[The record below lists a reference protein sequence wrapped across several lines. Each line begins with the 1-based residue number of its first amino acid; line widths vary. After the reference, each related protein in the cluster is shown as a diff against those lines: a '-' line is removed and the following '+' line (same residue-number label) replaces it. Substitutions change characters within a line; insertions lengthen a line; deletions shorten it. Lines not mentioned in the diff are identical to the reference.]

1 MVCFL
6 RRGVVGAS
14 VAIAV
19 AIGWHP
25 ARADDSLAQARAA
38 VDASDYMT
46 AKSALASAL
55 ASGTNG
61 PDEVVEIY
69 RLQGIVAGALGDAKA
84 ATEAFK
90 YLLALSPK
98 ATLPAGTSPKISKP
112 FAAASKFFAS
122 HDPLKVKTETA
133 SDPPSVTL
141 VVVSDPLA
149 MVMKARVWASVD
161 GKKEKEKTLDGG
173 GKDKIT
179 VELPRGKRLDLRVA
193 AVDEHGN
200 RLVELG
206 SADVPIVVVGGGED
220 KPKPTERVADKPVE
234 QAPKPRAARPLYL
247 RWWMWAG
254 AAAVIG
260 GAGTYFGVDAV
271 LAKQDLDALNADSV
285 HHRFTEA
292 QDVESRGH
300 RDVWFANI
308 GWGLAGA
315 LAIGAGVLYITE
327 PHTETRM
334 SIAPTHSGAAIV
346 FGGAF

>member
-1 MVCFL
+1 M
-6 RRGVVGAS
+6 
-14 VAIAV
+14 AV

-25 ARADDSLAQARAA
+25 ARADDALAQARAA

-46 AKSALASAL
+46 AKSALATAL

-69 RLQGIVAGALGDAKA
+69 RLQGVVAGALGDAKA
-84 ATEAFK
+84 ATDAFTH
-90 YLLALSPK
+90 LLALSPK
-98 ATLPAGTSPKISKP
+98 ATLPAGTSPKIAKP
-112 FAAASKFFAS
+112 FAAAGKYFAS

-141 VVVSDPLA
+141 VVVADPLA
-149 MVMKARVWASVD
+149 MVTKVRVWAAVD
-161 GKKEKEKTLDGG
+161 GKKEKTLEGE

-179 VELPRGKRLDLRVA
+179 VELPHGKRLDLRVA
-193 AVDEHGN
+193 ALDEHGN

-206 SADVPIVVVGGGED
+206 SADVPIVVVGGED
-220 KPKPTERVADKPVE
+220 KPKTKTQAKPVE
-234 QAPKPRAARPLYL
+234 PAEPRAARPLYL
-247 RWWMWAG
+247 KWWMWAG
-254 AAAVIG
+254 AAVVIG
-260 GAGTYFGVDAV
+260 GAGTYFGIDAV
-271 LAKQDLDALNADSV
+271 LAKRDLDALNADSV
-285 HHRFTEA
+285 HHKFTEA

-300 RDVWFANI
+300 RDVWLANI

-334 SIAPTHSGAAIV
+334 SIAPTRSGAAIV